1 VQPDG
6 WTQMAGKGRAGN
18 MNFRPENKAREPG
31 RNDQLPTGTPD
42 IQIARS
48 VAPQSILLLAQQ
60 RLGLPAESLI
70 PFGHFK
76 AKVDLSNIDTGTAHG
91 KLVLVTAI
99 TPTPAGE
106 GKTTTSVGLNDALNL
121 LGKNSMVCLREPS
134 LGPCFGMKGGAAGG
148 GWAQVIPM
156 EDINLHFNGDF
167 HAITSAHN
175 LLTAMIDNHLHW
187 GNEENIDP
195 RKITWK
201 RVVDLN
207 DRALRHVVQGLG
219 GSAHGIPRESGFDIT
234 VASEIMAII
243 CLAENLKG
251 LQVRLGKIVIGRRYD
266 KTVVTASD
274 VGADGALTVLLKDA
288 FLPNLVQSLEHNPV
302 FIHGGPFANIAHGCN
317 SVAATRAAL
326 SLSEIV
332 ITEAGFGAD
341 LGAEKFINI
350 KCRQSGLRPDAVV
363 LVCTIR
369 ALKMQGGVTK
379 SDLVTPNTE
388 ALLKGATNLEQHVR
402 NLRQFGLTPIISINR
417 FPFDTEEELR
427 ALLDICDQLDV
438 KAAVA
443 DHWAKGGEGA
453 KEVARLLVEQLA
465 DSSAE
470 VQMLYDDEDSLIEK
484 IETIATTIYGA
495 SGVELF
501 PEAKRQLAEF
511 EALGFGHLPVCIAK
525 TQYSFTADPKQTGEL
540 SEHTLPVR
548 EARLAAGAGFIVVVC
563 GDVMTMP
570 GLPRHPAA
578 LDIGLDENG
587 LVEGLF

>member
-1 VQPDG
+1 
-6 WTQMAGKGRAGN
+6 
-18 MNFRPENKAREPG
+18 MNFRPENKASEPD
-31 RNDQLPTGTPD
+31 RNDQLLPGTPD
-42 IQIARS
+42 IEIARS

-156 EDINLHFNGDF
+156 VDINLHFNGDF

-243 CLAENLKG
+243 CLAENLKD

-363 LVCTIR
+363 LVCTVR

-388 ALLKGATNLEQHVR
+388 ALVKGAANLEQHVR
-402 NLRQFGLTPIISINR
+402 NLRLFGLTPIISINR

-465 DSSAE
+465 EPSAE

-525 TQYSFTADPKQTGEL
+525 TQYSFTADAKQTGEYR
-540 SEHTLPVR
+540 EHTLPVR

>member
-1 VQPDG
+1 
-6 WTQMAGKGRAGN
+6 
-18 MNFRPENKAREPG
+18 MNFRPESKASERD
-31 RNDQLPTGTPD
+31 RYDQLPTGTPD
-42 IQIARS
+42 IEIARS

-106 GKTTTSVGLNDALNL
+106 GKTTTSVGLSDALNL
-121 LGKNSMVCLREPS
+121 LGKNSTVCLREPS

-243 CLAENLKG
+243 CLAENLKD
-251 LQVRLGKIVIGRRYD
+251 LQERLGKIVIGRRYD

-388 ALLKGATNLEQHVR
+388 ALVKGAANLEQHVR
-402 NLRQFGLTPIISINR
+402 NLRLFGLTPIISINR
-417 FPFDTEEELR
+417 FPSDTEEELR
-427 ALLDICDQLDV
+427 ALLYICDQLDV

-443 DHWAKGGEGA
+443 DHWEKGGEGA
-453 KEVARLLVEQLA
+453 REVARLLVEQLA
-465 DSSAE
+465 ESSAE
-470 VQMLYDDEDSLIEK
+470 VQMLYDDEDSLVEK
-484 IETIATTIYGA
+484 IEAIATTLYGA

-525 TQYSFTADPKQTGEL
+525 TQYSFTADAKQTGEL
-540 SEHTLPVR
+540 SEHALPVR

>member
-1 VQPDG
+1 
-6 WTQMAGKGRAGN
+6 
-18 MNFRPENKAREPG
+18 MNFRPENKASEPD
-31 RNDQLPTGTPD
+31 RNDQLPPGTPD
-42 IQIARS
+42 IEIARS

-156 EDINLHFNGDF
+156 VDINLHFNGDF

-243 CLAENLKG
+243 CLAENLKD

-363 LVCTIR
+363 LVCTVR

-388 ALLKGATNLEQHVR
+388 ALVKGAANLEQHVR
-402 NLRQFGLTPIISINR
+402 NLRLFGLTPIISINR

-465 DSSAE
+465 EPSAE

-525 TQYSFTADPKQTGEL
+525 TQYSFTADAKQTGEL

>member
-1 VQPDG
+1 
-6 WTQMAGKGRAGN
+6 

-243 CLAENLKG
+243 CLAENLKD

-443 DHWAKGGEGA
+443 DHWAKGGGGA

-465 DSSAE
+465 ESSAE

>member
-1 VQPDG
+1 
-6 WTQMAGKGRAGN
+6 
-18 MNFRPENKAREPG
+18 MNVRPENKASEPD
-31 RNDQLPTGTPD
+31 RLDQLPPGTPD
-42 IQIARS
+42 IEIARS

-76 AKVDLSNIDTGTAHG
+76 AKVDLSNIDTGTAQG

-121 LGKNSMVCLREPS
+121 LGKNSMACLREPS

-243 CLAENLKG
+243 CLAENLKD

-388 ALLKGATNLEQHVR
+388 ALVKGAANLEQHVR
-402 NLRQFGLTPIISINR
+402 NLRLFGLTPIISINR

-465 DSSAE
+465 EPSAE

-495 SGVELF
+495 NGVELF

-525 TQYSFTADPKQTGEL
+525 TQYSFTADAKQTGEL

>member
-1 VQPDG
+1 
-6 WTQMAGKGRAGN
+6 
-18 MNFRPENKAREPG
+18 
-31 RNDQLPTGTPD
+31 
-42 IQIARS
+42 
-48 VAPQSILLLAQQ
+48 
-60 RLGLPAESLI
+60 
-70 PFGHFK
+70 
-76 AKVDLSNIDTGTAHG
+76 
-91 KLVLVTAI
+91 
-99 TPTPAGE
+99 
-106 GKTTTSVGLNDALNL
+106 
-121 LGKNSMVCLREPS
+121 
-134 LGPCFGMKGGAAGG
+134 

-156 EDINLHFNGDF
+156 VDINLHFNGDF
-167 HAITSAHN
+167 HAITSGHN

-243 CLAENLKG
+243 CLAENLKD

-388 ALLKGATNLEQHVR
+388 ALVKGAANLEQHIR
-402 NLRQFGLTPIISINR
+402 NLRLFGLTPIISINR

-465 DSSAE
+465 EPSAE

-495 SGVELF
+495 RGVELF

-525 TQYSFTADPKQTGEL
+525 TQYSFTADAKQTGEL
-540 SEHTLPVR
+540 GEHTLPVR

>member
-1 VQPDG
+1 
-6 WTQMAGKGRAGN
+6 

-121 LGKNSMVCLREPS
+121 LGKNSMACLREPS

-243 CLAENLKG
+243 CLAENLKD

-363 LVCTIR
+363 LVCTVR

-388 ALLKGATNLEQHVR
+388 ALVKGASNLEQHVR
-402 NLRQFGLTPIISINR
+402 NLRLFGLTPIISINR

-438 KAAVA
+438 RAAVA

-465 DSSAE
+465 EPSAE

-511 EALGFGHLPVCIAK
+511 KALGFGHLPVCIAK
-525 TQYSFTADPKQTGEL
+525 TQYSFTADAKQTGEYR
-540 SEHTLPVR
+540 EHTLPVR

>member
-1 VQPDG
+1 
-6 WTQMAGKGRAGN
+6 
-18 MNFRPENKAREPG
+18 MNFRPENKASEPD
-31 RNDQLPTGTPD
+31 RNDQLLPGTPD
-42 IQIARS
+42 IEIARS

-156 EDINLHFNGDF
+156 VDINLHFNGDF

-243 CLAENLKG
+243 CLAENLKD

-363 LVCTIR
+363 LVCTVR

-388 ALLKGATNLEQHVR
+388 ALVKGAANLEQHVR
-402 NLRQFGLTPIISINR
+402 NLRLFGLTPIISINR

-465 DSSAE
+465 EPSAE

-525 TQYSFTADPKQTGEL
+525 TQYSFTADAKQTGEL
-540 SEHTLPVR
+540 GEHTLPVR

>member
-1 VQPDG
+1 
-6 WTQMAGKGRAGN
+6 
-18 MNFRPENKAREPG
+18 MNVRPENKASKRG

-243 CLAENLKG
+243 CLAENLKD

-350 KCRQSGLRPDAVV
+350 KCRQSGIRPDAVV

-465 DSSAE
+465 EPSAE

>member
-1 VQPDG
+1 
-6 WTQMAGKGRAGN
+6 

-243 CLAENLKG
+243 CLAENLKD

>member
-1 VQPDG
+1 
-6 WTQMAGKGRAGN
+6 

-243 CLAENLKG
+243 CLAENLKD

-465 DSSAE
+465 EPSAE

>member
-1 VQPDG
+1 
-6 WTQMAGKGRAGN
+6 
-18 MNFRPENKAREPG
+18 MNFRPENKASEPD
-31 RNDQLPTGTPD
+31 RNDQLPPGTPD
-42 IQIARS
+42 IEIARS
-48 VAPQSILLLAQQ
+48 VAPRSILLLAQQ

-156 EDINLHFNGDF
+156 VDINLHFNGDF

-243 CLAENLKG
+243 CLAENLKD

-363 LVCTIR
+363 LVCTVR

-388 ALLKGATNLEQHVR
+388 ALVKGAANLEQHVR
-402 NLRQFGLTPIISINR
+402 NLRLFGLTPIISINR

-427 ALLDICDQLDV
+427 ALLDICDQLDI

-465 DSSAE
+465 EPSAD

-525 TQYSFTADPKQTGEL
+525 TQYSFTADAKQTGEL

>member
-1 VQPDG
+1 
-6 WTQMAGKGRAGN
+6 
-18 MNFRPENKAREPG
+18 MNFRPENKASEPD
-31 RNDQLPTGTPD
+31 RNDQLPPGTPD
-42 IQIARS
+42 IEIARS

-156 EDINLHFNGDF
+156 VDINLHFNGDF

-243 CLAENLKG
+243 CLAENLKD

-363 LVCTIR
+363 LVCTLR

-388 ALLKGATNLEQHVR
+388 ALVKGATNLEQHVR

-465 DSSAE
+465 EPSAE

-525 TQYSFTADPKQTGEL
+525 TQYSFTADAKQTGEYR
-540 SEHTLPVR
+540 EHTLPVR